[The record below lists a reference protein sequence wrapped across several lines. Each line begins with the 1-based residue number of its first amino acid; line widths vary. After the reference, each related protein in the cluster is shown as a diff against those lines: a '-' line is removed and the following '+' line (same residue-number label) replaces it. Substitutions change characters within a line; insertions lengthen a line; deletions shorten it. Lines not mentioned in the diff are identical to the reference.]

1 MSPALYSTMHI
12 AQVALLF
19 ECAAGGDSSI
29 AVAAGDAA
37 GADNGDTALFDLVES
52 GGDDN
57 TS

>member
-1 MSPALYSTMHI
+1 MHI

-37 GADNGDTALFDLVES
+37 ADNGDTALFDLVES